1 MDQYDLEQTGEIIYR
16 DYIEIMTKK
25 FAEWDP
31 IEEIK
36 YAFKLFVGDDPSG
49 MVTVWALRK
58 VAWELNENVS
68 EEDLN

>member
-1 MDQYDLEQTGEIIYR
+1 MDQYDLEQTGEIIYW

-31 IEEIK
+31 IDEIK

-58 VAWELNENVS
+58 VARELNENVS